1 MAEETLKVWLN
12 QESWNGEIILY
23 YLAGLNKITMVLVR
37 GRQEGQR
44 ERLED
49 VTLLALKP
57 WVKESKQPLEARK
70 GKETNSFLGPLEGP
84 QLSWYLN
91 LGTAGIQN

>member
-1 MAEETLKVWLN
+1 M
-12 QESWNGEIILY
+12 Y

-57 WVKESKQPLEARK
+57 
-70 GKETNSFLGPLEGP
+70 
-84 QLSWYLN
+84 
-91 LGTAGIQN
+91 